1 MRRSNT
7 PVKQKQGHKQSSS
20 VLALMTNYPIN
31 TSTNNKDATHKN
43 NIRYSKSAHGISSDS
58 VESQM
63 MDGKLMIKL
72 APDIVFTPMGCWTK
86 LPNPHSSNKCLHIST
101 TFHTKTLSIDSS
113 SGADFFKLQCTG
125 VASLTVNYRD
135 DAMKENTS
143 QASTIGGTRRFSRNV
158 RTHEEVIPI
167 SSQYKAVGEP
177 SEEALQD
184 IGFRSPWPCCQV
196 KVSFTGLDGLFISV
210 LSVAVYGE
218 SLPSGLSTPI
228 DAHKKTSGSGLQGV
242 LSPAR

>member
-31 TSTNNKDATHKN
+31 TSSNNNDTTHTN
-43 NIRYSKSAHGISSDS
+43 NIRYGKNAHGKSADG
-58 VESQM
+58 VESRL

-72 APDIVFTPMGCWTK
+72 SPDIVFAPTGCWTR
-86 LPNPHSSNKCLHIST
+86 LSNPHSLNQYLYIST
-101 TFHTKTLSIDSS
+101 TFHPTTLSIDSS

-143 QASTIGGTRRFSRNV
+143 QASTSGSRRFSRNV
-158 RTHEEVIPI
+158 RTHEEDIPI
-167 SSQYKAVGEP
+167 PSQHKAVGEP
-177 SEEALQD
+177 SEEILQE

-196 KVSFTGLDGLFISV
+196 KVSFTGLEGQFISV
-210 LSVAVYGE
+210 LNVAVYGE

-228 DAHKKTSGSGLQGV
+228 DAHKSGLQGV